1 MNLSKLY
8 VTLLLILFWISLG
21 ILTYVYFGFPAC
33 IWLLTRRKRPSLPAK
48 SADLP
53 SITLVVAALN
63 EEVVLEHKL
72 ENCVA
77 LDYPTD
83 KLKFFFI
90 SDGSTDRTNE
100 ILSRWDGP
108 RFQTKLLS
116 SRGGKTRALKL
127 AISRCTGDLIVL
139 SDANT
144 YYRTDALQLLARHFQ
159 DRQVGVVTGDVR
171 IRPAPGQFGQGE
183 GAYYRYERWLQK
195 RESDFWTCVGVDGG
209 MYAIRQ
215 TLLVLPS
222 DEIILDDFVISM
234 NSARQGYRIIYDPE
248 AVAEEDP
255 TPNDSQEFQRK
266 VRIVAGGYQ
275 ALRLNEGVP
284 RLTDFRLM
292 WLYLSHKLLRWLA
305 PVFMAVLLGASVGLA
320 GRPLYAAA
328 LIGQA
333 ALYFLALLCWQFTL
347 KGAVFRLPY
356 YFVLVNLAAL
366 QGLFR
371 SVSGKETAL
380 WRKPPRVTDSH

>member
-1 MNLSKLY
+1 VN
-8 VTLLLILFWISLG
+8 VTFVLIVFWTSLG
-21 ILTYVYFGFPAC
+21 MLVYVYFGFPAC
-33 IWLLTRRKRPSLPAK
+33 IWLLTRQRRLSPPPK

-53 SITLVVAALN
+53 SITLIVAALN
-63 EEVVLEHKL
+63 EEAVLEHKL
-72 ENCVA
+72 ENCLA
-77 LDYPTD
+77 LDYPRD
-83 KLKFFFI
+83 KLKFVFV

-100 ILSRWDGP
+100 ILSRWAGP
-108 RFQTKLLS
+108 RFQTITLS
-116 SRGGKTRALKL
+116 SRVGKTRALKL
-127 AISRCTGDLIVL
+127 AFPRCTGDLIVL

-144 YYRTDALQLLARHFQ
+144 YYRTNALRLLARHFQ
-159 DRQVGVVTGDVR
+159 DGQVGVVTGDVR
-171 IRPAPGQFGQGE
+171 IRSASGQFGQGE

-215 TLLVLPS
+215 TLLVPPS
-222 DEIILDDFVISM
+222 DQIILDDFVISM

-255 TPNDSQEFQRK
+255 TPNDSQEFRRK
-266 VRIVAGGYQ
+266 VRIVAGGFQ

-284 RLTDFRLM
+284 RLTDIRLM
-292 WLYLSHKLLRWLA
+292 WLFLSHKLLRWLA
-305 PVFMAVLLGASVGLA
+305 PMFMAVLLGASVALA
-320 GRPLYAAA
+320 DRPLYAAA

-333 ALYFLALLCWQFTL
+333 ALYALAFLCWQFTRL
-347 KGAVFRLPY
+347 EGAVFRLPY

-371 SVSGKETAL
+371 SMSGKETAL
-380 WRKPPRVTDSH
+380 WPKAARVTDSH

>member
-1 MNLSKLY
+1 M
-8 VTLLLILFWISLG
+8 LLLILYWISLSA
-21 ILTYVYFGFPAC
+21 LVYVYLGFPAC
-33 IWLLTRRKRPSLPAK
+33 IWLLTCRRRLSPPPK
-48 SADLP
+48 SEDLP

-63 EEVVLEHKL
+63 EEVILERKL
-72 ENCVA
+72 KNCLE
-77 LDYPTD
+77 LDYPSD

-100 ILSRWDGP
+100 ILSRWAGP
-108 RFQTKLLS
+108 RFQTVLLS

-127 AISRCTGDLIVL
+127 AFPRCTSDLIVL

-144 YYRTDALQLLARHFQ
+144 YCRPNALRLLARHFQ
-159 DRQVGVVTGDVR
+159 DKQVGVVTGDVR
-171 IRPAPGQFGQGE
+171 MRAATGQFGQGE
-183 GAYYRYERWLQK
+183 DAYYRYERWIQK
-195 RESDFWTCVGVDGG
+195 RESDFWACVGVDGG
-209 MYAIRQ
+209 MYAVRQ
-215 TLLVLPS
+215 TLLVPPS
-222 DEIILDDFVISM
+222 DPIILDDFVISM

-255 TPNDSQEFQRK
+255 TPNDSQEFRRK
-266 VRIVAGGYQ
+266 VRIIAGGYQ

-305 PVFMAVLLGASVGLA
+305 PVFMAVLLGASVALA
-320 GRPLYAAA
+320 GRPLYRAA

-333 ALYFLALLCWQFTL
+333 AFYALAFLGWQFTRL
-347 KGAVFRLPY
+347 KRAIFRLPY

-371 SVSGKETAL
+371 CMFGKETVL
-380 WRKPPRVTDSH
+380 WCKAARVVDSH

>member
-1 MNLSKLY
+1 
-8 VTLLLILFWISLG
+8 VTLVLILFWISLG
-21 ILTYVYFGFPAC
+21 ILGYVYFGFPAC
-33 IWLLTRRKRPSLPAK
+33 IWLVTRRKKLSPPPRSV
-48 SADLP
+48 DLP

-63 EEVVLEHKL
+63 EEAVLERKL
-72 ENCVA
+72 ENCLA
-77 LDYPTD
+77 LDYPSD
-83 KLKFFFI
+83 KLEFLFI

-100 ILSRWDGP
+100 ILSLWVGP
-108 RFQTKLLS
+108 RFQTITLS
-116 SRGGKTRALKL
+116 SRVGKTRALKV
-127 AISRCTGDLIVL
+127 AFPRCTGELIVL

-144 YYRTDALQLLARHFQ
+144 YYRTNALRLLARHFQ
-159 DRQVGVVTGDVR
+159 DGHVGVVTGDVR
-171 IRPAPGQFGQGE
+171 IRPASGQFGQGE

-209 MYAIRQ
+209 MYAVRQ
-215 TLLVLPS
+215 TLLVPPS

-255 TPNDSQEFQRK
+255 TPNDSQEFRRK

-275 ALRLNEGVP
+275 AMRLKEGVP

-305 PVFMAVLLGASVGLA
+305 PVFMAVLLGASAVLA
-320 GRPLYAAA
+320 SRPLYAGA
-328 LIGQA
+328 LIWQA
-333 ALYFLALLCWQFTL
+333 ALYGLAFLCWQFTRL
-347 KGAVFRLPY
+347 KAAFFRLPY

-366 QGLFR
+366 QGLVR
-371 SVSGKETAL
+371 SMSGKETVL
-380 WRKPPRVTDSH
+380 WPKAARVTDSH

>member
-1 MNLSKLY
+1 VD
-8 VTLLLILFWISLG
+8 VTLILILFWTSLG
-21 ILTYVYFGFPAC
+21 ALAYVYFGFPFC
-33 IWLLTRRKRPSLPAK
+33 IWLLTRRKRLSPPPK
-48 SADLP
+48 SEDLP
-53 SITLVVAALN
+53 SITLVVAALD
-63 EEVVLEHKL
+63 EEAVLEHKL
-72 ENCVA
+72 NNCTA
-77 LDYPTD
+77 LDYPSD
-83 KLKFFFI
+83 KLKFVFI

-100 ILSRWDGP
+100 ILSRWAGP
-108 RFQTKLLS
+108 RFRTIFLA
-116 SRGGKTRALKL
+116 SRGGKARALKL
-127 AISRCTGDLIVL
+127 AFPQCASDLIVL

-144 YYRTDALQLLARHFQ
+144 FCRTNALRLLVRHFQ
-159 DRQVGVVTGDVR
+159 DRHVGVVTGDVR
-171 IRPAPGQFGQGE
+171 IRTARGQFGQGE
-183 GAYYRYERWLQK
+183 NAYYRYERWLQK
-195 RESDFWTCVGVDGG
+195 RESDFWSCVGVDGG
-209 MYAIRQ
+209 LYAVRQ
-215 TLLVLPS
+215 TLLVPPS
-222 DEIILDDFVISM
+222 DKIILDDFVISM

-255 TPNDSQEFQRK
+255 TPNDSQEFRRK

-305 PVFMAVLLGASVGLA
+305 PVFMAVLLGASVELA

-333 ALYFLALLCWQFTL
+333 VLYVLAFLCWRFTRL
-347 KGAVFRLPY
+347 EGAVFRVPY

-371 SVSGKETAL
+371 SMSGKETAL
-380 WRKPPRVTDSH
+380 WRKAARVTGSH